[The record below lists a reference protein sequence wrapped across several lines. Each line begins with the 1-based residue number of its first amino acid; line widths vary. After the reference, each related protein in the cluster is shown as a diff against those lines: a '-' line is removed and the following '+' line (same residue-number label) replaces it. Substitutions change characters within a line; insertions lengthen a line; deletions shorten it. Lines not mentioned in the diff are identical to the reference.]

1 MGTTKED
8 PRHLNTAFDD
18 SSVDSYKIAYA
29 NALRIA
35 VSQISSQDI
44 ESLCLA
50 IVATADNDR
59 QIFTIGNGG
68 SAAIAEHLCCDW
80 TKGTRSDG
88 HPVIS
93 SRALTANNSLYSAIA
108 NDYGYEF
115 VFETQLEFFARE
127 GDLLIAISSSGKSAN
142 IVNAA
147 VRAKALGV
155 LLVGFTGFSGGKL
168 KDLADVSIHVPVS
181 NYGIVEDAHQAVV
194 HIVAQY
200 IARRRDS
207 ASGPTQRVL

>member
-1 MGTTKED
+1 MSTVKED
-8 PRHLNTAFDD
+8 PRHLNSAFDH
-18 SSVDSYKIAYA
+18 SSVESFRNAYSD
-29 NALRIA
+29 ALFGA
-35 VSQISSQDI
+35 VSQISSQAI
-44 ESLCLA
+44 ENLCLA
-50 IVATADNDR
+50 IVAATDTGR

-80 TKGTRSDG
+80 TKGTHCEG
-88 HPVIS
+88 HPVIRVHS
-93 SRALTANNSLYSAIA
+93 LTANNALYSAIA
-108 NDYGYEF
+108 NDYGF
-115 VFETQLEFFARE
+115 QSVFETQIEFFARK
-127 GDLLIAISSSGKSAN
+127 GDLLIAVSSSGNSAN

-155 LLVGFTGFSGGKL
+155 FLVGFTGFSGGKL

-200 IARRRDS
+200 IAQRRDS
-207 ASGPTQRVL
+207 ASGPTQRGL